1 MSQSHVCFILFPSNR
16 ANLNDAQSALEKD
29 GLTIEN
35 DNDRLVCFCNDSPR
49 FTVYFNQGKEV
60 QAEAKTMGE
69 EYPNYRSR
77 LKNCDARFEI
87 SFADLSKVL
96 NEINTLIDIQL
107 TLQDAT
113 EGIVFTSW
121 NGIIEI

>member
-1 MSQSHVCFILFPSNR
+1 MTQHICLIFCKIDSFTLD
-16 ANLNDAQSALEKD
+16 DAQTALDKTC
-29 GLTIEN
+29 LTVER
-35 DNDRLVCFCNDSPR
+35 DRDRLICFGNNSPR
-49 FTVYFNQGKEV
+49 FTISLNQGEEV
-60 QAEAKTMGE
+60 RAKVKTISE

-77 LKNCDARFEI
+77 LKNCNICFEV
-87 SFADLSKVL
+87 SFANLSEVL
-96 NEINTLIDIQL
+96 DEINTLIEIQL

>member
-1 MSQSHVCFILFPSNR
+1 MIFCSSDR
-16 ANLNDAQSALEKD
+16 ASLDKAQDVLEQD
-29 GLTIEN
+29 GLTVEKEN
-35 DNDRLVCFCNDSPR
+35 SRLTCFRDSSPK
-49 FTVYFNQGKEV
+49 FTIYLNRGEDIQT
-60 QAEAKTMGE
+60 EAKEIAE

-87 SFADLSKVL
+87 SFADLSEVL
-96 NEINTLIDIQL
+96 DEINTLIDIQL
-107 TLQDAT
+107 TLQDET